1 MEASVLFRLWEFS
14 LEAAIRFPSRVDS
27 TVHTL
32 IAAGKS
38 LNSHSHAYCETPLRS
53 DTMLP
58 SSYADIELL
67 ESEDLPGRTLV
78 APPVL
83 ARELRLA
90 LDSLDLTIQC
100 GTLDAV
106 LISSDLFQAFQ
117 QWQPSEQD
125 ADASDSHWN

>member
-1 MEASVLFRLWEFS
+1 
-14 LEAAIRFPSRVDS
+14 
-27 TVHTL
+27 
-32 IAAGKS
+32 
-38 LNSHSHAYCETPLRS
+38 
-53 DTMLP
+53 MLP

-78 APPVL
+78 APPLL

-106 LISSDLFQAFQ
+106 LISSDLFHAFQ
-117 QWQPSEQD
+117 QWQPSAD
-125 ADASDSHWN
+125 DASDPHRN